1 MGKGIILLFLSE
13 YRSDNEPLNYEVE
26 DIREQGRTFEG
37 TQTNDAPVKYL
48 LHNAAD
54 NGDRIEKIVCIV
66 TAKVKEQKSDEKFQ
80 KMVNDY
86 IQTDQRLS
94 DYYQDTKIEF
104 SPVKYNEEI
113 KDTEKRSLDIYSQM
127 SKVLLHEEQSS
138 IYIDYTGGLR
148 DTSFLM
154 TIIIRYLEYHNSICK
169 RIVYSNKNKTMIC
182 VMDCIYDMFQLLNGV
197 DQFTRTGNAELLE
210 KCSEKEKDE
219 KTKDLLE
226 KIVKFSKVMS
236 ICDIKAIEGLL
247 PKIDNGLKNYE
258 KNAVK
263 KSLFSEIFRDMI
275 GIIKKKLYI
284 EEGKKL
290 GYPELIRWCLDNNM
304 IQQALTLYIEK
315 IPSYYYDTEM
325 LYLLKEQ
332 LKIKPGQTEKST
344 AFYEDLFNKL
354 SKDENIENFNRTLH
368 TLKLDDEG
376 FGINIL
382 NGKLKKNE
390 ISKEEKNAIKRL
402 IELLNSCYKKG
413 TGMRLTNRKE
423 PNMYGKEILRASTG
437 IGCIRSIMTNQA
449 SQHYFLYNDK
459 IKYDQ
464 IKKAGTYGKKLQAL
478 DKVKEG
484 NVQIQES
491 NIDNEQLYQIMK
503 YYLALK
509 VMRNRINH
517 AAEDASKESEEQAI
531 AILEKNHG
539 ICMDIEFDN
548 VKKLI
553 RDGLEASGIP
563 ILNN

>member
-13 YRSDNEPLNYEVE
+13 YRSDNKPLNYEVE

-236 ICDIKAIEGLL
+236 ICDIKAIDEHFLTE
-247 PKIDNGLKNYE
+247 IDNGLKNYE
-258 KNAVK
+258 KNAARA
-263 KSLFSEIFRDMI
+263 SLFGEIFRDMI

-284 EEGKKL
+284 EAGKSL

-315 IPSYYYDTEM
+315 MPMYYYKTKMLIFPKEM
-325 LYLLKEQ
+325 PKLNPGKTKERV
-332 LKIKPGQTEKST
+332 
-344 AFYEDLFNKL
+344 AFYEVLYGEL
-354 SKDENIENFNRTLH
+354 SKDEKLEHFKQTLQE
-368 TLKLDDEG
+368 LNLQ
-376 FGINIL
+376 
-382 NGKLKKNE
+382 NGKFTIDVLLRKRNGVP
-390 ISKEEKNAIKRL
+390 KEERGAIDRLARALKTCYDDGVGNRNLRRDLPKIYGNPGPNA
-402 IELLNSCYKKG
+402 
-413 TGMRLTNRKE
+413 T
-423 PNMYGKEILRASTG
+423 TG
-437 IGCIRSIMTNQA
+437 IKYINGIINNRDA
-449 SQHYFLYNDK
+449 LHYFLYQSKTKYEQMKSIGTYEEKVVALDK
-459 IKYDQ
+459 IKNEA
-464 IKKAGTYGKKLQAL
+464 IKIREN
-478 DKVKEG
+478 KV
-484 NVQIQES
+484 S
-491 NIDNEQLYQIMK
+491 NEMLYQIMK
-503 YYLALK
+503 YYLALTL
-509 VMRNRINH
+509 MRNRVNH
-517 AAEDASKESEEQAI
+517 AVEEENKADEERAI
-531 AILEKNHG
+531 KRLKNDHG
-539 ICMDIEFDN
+539 LCMDIEFDN

>member
-13 YRSDNEPLNYEVE
+13 YRSDNKPLNYEVE

-104 SPVKYNEEI
+104 SPVKYNEDI
-113 KDTEKRSLDIYSQM
+113 KGTEKRSLDIYSQM

-154 TIIIRYLEYHNSICK
+154 TVIIRYLEYHNSICK
-169 RIVYSNKNKTMIC
+169 RIVYSNKDKTMIC

-236 ICDIKAIEGLL
+236 ICDIKAIDEHFLTE
-247 PKIDNGLKNYE
+247 IDNGLKNYE
-258 KNAVK
+258 KNAARA
-263 KSLFSEIFRDMI
+263 SLFSEIFRGMI

-284 EEGKKL
+284 EAGKSL

-315 IPSYYYDTEM
+315 MPMYYYKTKMLIFPKEM
-325 LYLLKEQ
+325 PKLNPGKTKERV
-332 LKIKPGQTEKST
+332 
-344 AFYEDLFNKL
+344 AFYEVLYGEL
-354 SKDENIENFNRTLH
+354 SKDEKLEHFKQTLQE
-368 TLKLDDEG
+368 LNLQ
-376 FGINIL
+376 
-382 NGKLKKNE
+382 NGKFTIDVLLRKRNGVL
-390 ISKEEKNAIKRL
+390 KEERGAIDRLARVLKTCYDDGVGNRDLRRDLPKIYGNPGPNA
-402 IELLNSCYKKG
+402 
-413 TGMRLTNRKE
+413 T
-423 PNMYGKEILRASTG
+423 TG
-437 IGCIRSIMTNQA
+437 IKYINGIINNRDA
-449 SQHYFLYNDK
+449 LHYFLYQSKTKYEQMKSIGTYEEKVVALDK
-459 IKYDQ
+459 IKNEA
-464 IKKAGTYGKKLQAL
+464 IKIREN
-478 DKVKEG
+478 KV
-484 NVQIQES
+484 S
-491 NIDNEQLYQIMK
+491 NEMLYQIMK
-503 YYLALK
+503 YYLALTL
-509 VMRNRINH
+509 MRNRVNH
-517 AAEDASKESEEQAI
+517 AVEEENKADEERAI
-531 AILEKNHG
+531 KRLKNDHG
-539 ICMDIEFDN
+539 LCMDIEFDN

>member
-1 MGKGIILLFLSE
+1 MGKGIILLFLSK
-13 YRSDNEPLNYEVE
+13 YCNDKKPSNYEVE

-66 TAKVKEQKSDEKFQ
+66 TKEVKENKDDEKF
-80 KMVNDY
+80 KDMVNDY

-104 SPVKYNEEI
+104 SPVKYNEDI
-113 KDTEKRSLDIYSQM
+113 KGTEKRSLDIYSQM

-154 TIIIRYLEYHNSICK
+154 TVIIRYLEYHNSICK
-169 RIVYSNKNKTMIC
+169 RIVYSNKDKTMIC

-236 ICDIKAIEGLL
+236 ICDIKAIDEHFLTE
-247 PKIDNGLKNYE
+247 IDNGLKNYE
-258 KNAVK
+258 KNAARA
-263 KSLFSEIFRDMI
+263 SLFSEIFRDMI

-284 EEGKKL
+284 EAGKSL

-315 IPSYYYDTEM
+315 MPMYYYKTKMLIFPKEM
-325 LYLLKEQ
+325 PKLNPGKTKERV
-332 LKIKPGQTEKST
+332 
-344 AFYEDLFNKL
+344 AFYEVLYGEL
-354 SKDENIENFNRTLH
+354 SKDEKLEHFKQTLQE
-368 TLKLDDEG
+368 LNLQ
-376 FGINIL
+376 
-382 NGKLKKNE
+382 NGKFTIDVLLRKRNGVL
-390 ISKEEKNAIKRL
+390 KEERGAIDRLARVLKTCYDDGVGNRDLRRDLPKIYGNPGPNA
-402 IELLNSCYKKG
+402 
-413 TGMRLTNRKE
+413 T
-423 PNMYGKEILRASTG
+423 TG
-437 IGCIRSIMTNQA
+437 IKYINGIINNRDA
-449 SQHYFLYNDK
+449 LHYFLYQSKTKYEQMKSIGTYEEKVVALDK
-459 IKYDQ
+459 IKNEA
-464 IKKAGTYGKKLQAL
+464 IKIREN
-478 DKVKEG
+478 KV
-484 NVQIQES
+484 S
-491 NIDNEQLYQIMK
+491 NEMLYQIMK
-503 YYLALK
+503 YYLALTL
-509 VMRNRINH
+509 MRNRVNH
-517 AAEDASKESEEQAI
+517 AVEEENKADEERAI
-531 AILEKNHG
+531 KRLKNDHG
-539 ICMDIEFDN
+539 LCMDIEFDN

>member
-236 ICDIKAIEGLL
+236 ICDIKAIDEHFLTE
-247 PKIDNGLKNYE
+247 IDNGLKNYE
-258 KNAVK
+258 KNAARA
-263 KSLFSEIFRDMI
+263 SLFSEIFRDMI

-284 EEGKKL
+284 EAGKSL

-315 IPSYYYDTEM
+315 MPMYYYKTKMLIFPKEM
-325 LYLLKEQ
+325 PKLNPGKTKERM
-332 LKIKPGQTEKST
+332 
-344 AFYEDLFNKL
+344 AFYEVLYGEL
-354 SKDENIENFNRTLH
+354 SKDEKLEHFKQTLQE
-368 TLKLDDEG
+368 LNLQ
-376 FGINIL
+376 
-382 NGKLKKNE
+382 NGKFTIDVLLRKRNGVP
-390 ISKEEKNAIKRL
+390 KEERGAIDRLARVLKTCYDDGVGNRDLRRDLPKIYGNPGPNATIGIKY
-402 IELLNSCYKKG
+402 ING
-413 TGMRLTNRKE
+413 IINNRDA
-423 PNMYGKEILRASTG
+423 L
-437 IGCIRSIMTNQA
+437 
-449 SQHYFLYNDK
+449 HYFLYQSKTKYEQMKNIGTYEEKVVALDK
-459 IKYDQ
+459 IKNEA
-464 IKKAGTYGKKLQAL
+464 IKIREN
-478 DKVKEG
+478 KV
-484 NVQIQES
+484 S
-491 NIDNEQLYQIMK
+491 NEMLYQIMK
-503 YYLALK
+503 YYLALTL
-509 VMRNRINH
+509 MRNRVNH
-517 AAEDASKESEEQAI
+517 AVEEENKADEERAI
-531 AILEKNHG
+531 KRLKNDHG
-539 ICMDIEFDN
+539 LCMDIEFDN